1 METIPDLKRL
11 YEQDFVAWCEA
22 TVAQL
27 KAGRLD
33 AIDIENLIEE
43 IESLG
48 KRDRRELRSRLRVLL
63 AHLLKRLYIDL
74 PENFDGWEL
83 TIVEQRQ
90 QIQALL
96 KDSPS
101 LKPYLAE
108 ILSEV
113 YLDSLDLV
121 SVEYKQVNFP
131 EEYPFSMAVDELLS
145 KKYWAAPE

>member
-1 METIPDLKRL
+1 METLSDLKRL

-22 TVAQL
+22 TVARL
-27 KAGRLD
+27 KAGQLD

-48 KRDRRELRSRLRVLL
+48 KRDRRELRSRLRILL

-83 TIVEQRQ
+83 TIIEQRK

-113 YLDSLDLV
+113 YLDALDLV

-131 EEYPFSMAVDELLS
+131 EEYPFYIEVDELLS
-145 KKYWAAPE
+145 KKYWVAPE